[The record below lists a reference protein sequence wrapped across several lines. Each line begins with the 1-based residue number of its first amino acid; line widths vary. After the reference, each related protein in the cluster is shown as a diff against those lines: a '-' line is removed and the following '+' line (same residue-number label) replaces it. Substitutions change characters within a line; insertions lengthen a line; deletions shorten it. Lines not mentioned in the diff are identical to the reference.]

1 MVGGPLLKS
10 VIIYT
15 LPIIFTGILQLL
27 FNAADLVVV
36 GRFRGSVCV
45 AAVGSTGALINLII
59 NMFIGLSVGAGVAV
73 AQAKGA
79 GNGKEMHKAVHTSI
93 LTALISGVIL
103 TAAGIFLAG
112 RLLELMDTPED
123 ILPLSTKYMRIYF
136 VGILSS
142 MVYNFGAAIL
152 RALGDTR
159 GPLMFLTIAGIANV
173 GLNLLFVLA
182 FGMDV
187 DGVAWATVITQTI
200 AAVLVLMSLARRD
213 DAAKLRFHKLRI
225 YKESLL
231 KIMKIGLPAGF
242 QSVMFNISNVFIQ
255 SSVNSFQSVAVS
267 SGNSAAGNI
276 EGFVYVSMNA
286 FHQTALNFAGQNV
299 GAGKAKRTSKI
310 LICCLGCVSAFGI
323 VLGVLGYVFGRPLLS
338 IYIVDSPEAIGY
350 GMTRLAFICLPY
362 FLCGLMDVATGTL
375 RGMGSSFVPMVITIV
390 GVCVMRMVWIFT
402 IFSIPRFH
410 TLEILY
416 LSYIISWIISFVAQL
431 IAFRVVYN
439 KINRSSGTG
448 EDAGAPA
455 GDRAEMIDGRGG
467 EENV

>member
-1 MVGGPLLKS
+1 MVNGPLLKS
-10 VIIYT
+10 VIVYT

-59 NMFIGLSVGAGVAV
+59 NMFIGLSVGAGVTV

-79 GNGKEMHKAVHTSI
+79 GSGKDMHKAVHTSI
-93 LTALISGVIL
+93 LTAIISGVIL
-103 TAAGIFLAG
+103 TAVGILLAG
-112 RLLELMDTPED
+112 RLLILMDTPEEV
-123 ILPLSTKYMRIYF
+123 LPLSTKYMRIYF
-136 VGILSS
+136 AGILSS

-159 GPLMFLTIAGIANV
+159 GPLMFLTIAGIINV
-173 GLNLLFVLA
+173 GLNVLFVLA

-187 DGVAWATVITQTI
+187 DGVAWATVITQSI
-200 AAVLVLMSLARRD
+200 AAVLVLASLSRRD

-225 YKESLL
+225 YKESLF

-255 SSVNSFQSVAVS
+255 SSVNSFHSVAVS

-299 GAGKAKRTSKI
+299 GAGKGRRTWRI
-310 LICCLGCVSAFGI
+310 LLCCLGCVSVFGI
-323 VLGVLGYVFGRPLLS
+323 VLGTLGYVFGRPLLS
-338 IYIVDSPEAIGY
+338 IYIVDSQEAIGY

-362 FLCGLMDVATGTL
+362 FLCGLMDVTTGAL
-375 RGMGSSFVPMVITIV
+375 RGMGSSFVPMVITVV
-390 GVCVMRMVWIFT
+390 GVCVLRMVWIFT

-416 LSYIISWIISFVAQL
+416 MSYIITWVISFIAQL

-439 KINRSSGTG
+439 KLNNTSASGLTAASP
-448 EDAGAPA
+448 E
-455 GDRAEMIDGRGG
+455 G
-467 EENV
+467 EEAV